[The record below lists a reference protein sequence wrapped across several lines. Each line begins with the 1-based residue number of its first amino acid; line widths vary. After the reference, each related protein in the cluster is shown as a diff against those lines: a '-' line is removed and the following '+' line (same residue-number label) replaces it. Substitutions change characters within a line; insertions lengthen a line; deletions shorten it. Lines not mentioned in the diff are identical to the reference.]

1 MKIFKKSCGCN
12 NKCDNN
18 NNTENTTNGQ
28 IKILGSGCK
37 NFINL
42 ENNVLNALEE
52 LNIQMDVLHIKD
64 FVEIAN
70 YGVMSTPA
78 LVINEKVV
86 SQGKVLSKDE
96 AKDILK
102 EMI

>member
-1 MKIFKKSCGCN
+1 
-12 NKCDNN
+12 
-18 NNTENTTNGQ
+18 
-28 IKILGSGCK
+28 
-37 NFINL
+37 
-42 ENNVLNALEE
+42 
-52 LNIQMDVLHIKD
+52 MDVLHIKD